1 MEEVK
6 SWLICLY
13 DQRKVK
19 SKEVMLEVKR
29 VV

>member
-6 SWLICLY
+6 SWLISLY

-19 SKEVMLEVKR
+19 SLEVMLQVEK